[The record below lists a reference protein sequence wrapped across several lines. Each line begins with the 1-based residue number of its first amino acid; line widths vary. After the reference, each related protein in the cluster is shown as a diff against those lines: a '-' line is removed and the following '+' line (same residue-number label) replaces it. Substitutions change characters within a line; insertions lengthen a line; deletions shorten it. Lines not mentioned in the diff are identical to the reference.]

1 MRLPVRLG
9 RELKRRLVRL
19 RDGARRVGRAAHHVH
34 LARRDPGQELRLNAL
49 VPDFPERAAV
59 DGVVEVIL
67 VRLVEGVEH
76 LGQRGVGG
84 LVRAPDVR
92 DAGDLAALDLDGHG
106 DVVRGEVVVLGV
118 GAERE
123 TGVAAV
129 LVAGRAVV
137 GVGARVVLARVV
149 LARVVLAG
157 IVLAGIILAV
167 RLAGIVLARV
177 LIGSRVALAGVSLV
191 RVTLSGI
198 ALIRRLVL
206 LALVR
211 VRLLVGLLG
220 KLKRRLVRLR
230 DGTRR
235 VGRAAHHVHLARRD
249 AGQELRLH
257 ANVPG
262 LLYRAPVDGVVEIR
276 LVGLVEGVKDV
287 SQRRVRGAVRPPD
300 LRDTGDLAA
309 LHLDGHGDVIGVE
322 VLVLSVGAQREA
334 GVVAVLIA
342 RSAAGTISPAVGV
355 LAGIRVVRLSVRLA
369 VRFAGVVLLALG
381 ARPVAGVRHGR
392 LRPRGRGGFLQRLL
406 DGGDDALRRV
416 RRARDGVHVG
426 GLRSH
431 NGPGDLRPG
440 PKELRVV
447 LVAHQV
453 DGRDLSAPDRHAN
466 RDRPVI
472 PLGGA
477 LVRTVR
483 EAVRR
488 RYRGLDGGHRLPAVH
503 GRAGGLGERLGVL
516 PGGLE
521 QRVLDGGKKAARGIR
536 GAGDRVDVERLL
548 RDDRV
553 HEAADL
559 AEVRLVV
566 AARDD
571 LDGNDLAALDG
582 DLHGDGAREAGA
594 RPGIGAVLDVGQVDA
609 EVRLG
614 GEPGGLR
621 LLGVGGVDLL
631 ELGRRRDLLGG
642 LSDGRGRVR

>member
-1 MRLPVRLG
+1 MRVPVRLG

-34 LARRDPGQELRLNAL
+34 LARRDPGQELRLHAL
-49 VPDFPERAAV
+49 VPDLPERAAV

-67 VRLVEGVEH
+67 VRLVEWVEH
-76 LGQRGVGG
+76 LGQRSVGG

-92 DAGDLAALDLDGHG
+92 DAGDLAVLDLDGHG
-106 DVVRGEVVVLGV
+106 DVVRGEGVVLSV

-137 GVGARVVLARVV
+137 GVGVRVV
-149 LARVVLAG
+149 
-157 IVLAGIILAV
+157 LAV
-167 RLAGIVLARV
+167 RLAGIVLAVRLAGIVLAGVALAGVVLTRV

-230 DGTRR
+230 DGARR
-235 VGRAAHHVHLARRD
+235 IGRAAHHIHLARRD
-249 AGQELRLH
+249 AGQELRLY

-262 LLYRAPVDGVVEIR
+262 LLYRAPVDGVVEVR

-287 SQRRVRGAVRPPD
+287 GQRRVRGAVRPPD

-322 VLVLSVGAQREA
+322 VLVLSVGAQRET

-342 RSAAGTISPAVGV
+342 RSAAGTVSPAVGV
-355 LAGIRVVRLSVRLA
+355 LAGIGAVRLA
-369 VRFAGVVLLALG
+369 GVVLLARVVLLALG
-381 ARPVAGVRHGR
+381 ARTVAGVRHGR

-609 EVRLG
+609 EVCLG

-642 LSDGRGRVR
+642 LGDGRGRVR